1 MIDGANLNKNM
12 FNKKHLNVK
21 QEEGGKC

>member
-1 MIDGANLNKNM
+1 MIDGANLNKNL

-21 QEEGGKC
+21 QEERGKC